1 MFIPLCITVYELV
14 ALTLSTTIKIKKYIT
29 ISRKNNKSRKKG
41 MIIEMDLNQPLA
53 YRMRPKTLED
63 YVGQEHI
70 LGKDKILYRTIKADR
85 LSSIILWGPPGCGKT
100 SLARVIS
107 NTTKYKFTR
116 INAVTSGIGDIKKAI
131 EEASNLLLN
140 PSGKCILFI
149 DEIHR
154 FNKLQQDALLPY
166 VENGTV
172 ILIGATTENPYFE
185 VNKALISRS
194 MVCKLNPLI
203 EDDIYKI
210 LKKSL
215 VSEEGLASYNIK
227 IEDETLRKIAEVSNG
242 DVRTALNGL
251 EIAVLTTNMDS
262 DGFIHITNEIAAD
275 CIQRRKAV
283 FDKNG
288 DSHYDNISAFIKSMR
303 GSDPDATV
311 FYLAR
316 AIDGGE
322 EPMFLA
328 RRIVIAS
335 SEDVGLADPNALVV
349 ATSAMQ
355 AVNMVGMPEARII
368 LSEAALYVARA
379 KKSNASYM
387 AINKA
392 LEDVKTKD
400 TGEIPMHIRNAPAE
414 GMSEFGYHE
423 GYKYPHDY
431 PGHYVEQQ
439 YLPDKMVGTKYLGE
453 I

>member
-1 MFIPLCITVYELV
+1 
-14 ALTLSTTIKIKKYIT
+14 
-29 ISRKNNKSRKKG
+29 
-41 MIIEMDLNQPLA
+41 MDLSQPLA
-53 YRMRPKTLED
+53 YRMRPKTLEE

-107 NTTKYKFTR
+107 ETTKYKFTR
-116 INAVTSGIGDIKKAI
+116 INAVTSGVSDIKKAV
-131 EEASNLLLN
+131 EEAKNVFLN

-154 FNKLQQDALLPY
+154 FNKLQQDALLPF
-166 VENGTV
+166 VEDGTV

-194 MVCKLNPLI
+194 MVFKLEPLTT
-203 EDDIYKI
+203 DDIYKV
-210 LKKSL
+210 LKMSLDREDGLKSF
-215 VSEEGLASYNIK
+215 NIK

-251 EIAVLTTNMDS
+251 EVAVLTTNMDK
-262 DGFIHITNEIAAD
+262 DGYIHITNQIAAD
-275 CIQRRKAV
+275 SVRSRKAI

-303 GSDPDATV
+303 GSDPDAAI

-316 AIDGGE
+316 ALNGGE
-322 EPMFLA
+322 DPVFMA
-328 RRIVIAS
+328 RRIVIAAA
-335 SEDVGLADPNALVV
+335 EDVGMANPQALVV

-355 AVNMVGMPEARII
+355 AVTMVGMPEAKII
-368 LSEAALYVARA
+368 LSEAAVYVATS
-379 KKSNASYM
+379 KKSNATYLG
-387 AINKA
+387 INRA
-392 LEDVKTKD
+392 LEDVANKD

-414 GMSEFGYHE
+414 GMEQFGYGN

-431 PGHYVEQQ
+431 PGHVVEQQ
-439 YLPDKMVGTKYLGE
+439 YLPDKMLGTKYYIKDDTIE
-453 I
+453 

>member
-1 MFIPLCITVYELV
+1 
-14 ALTLSTTIKIKKYIT
+14 
-29 ISRKNNKSRKKG
+29 
-41 MIIEMDLNQPLA
+41 MDLNKPLA
-53 YRMRPKTLED
+53 FRMSPKTLED

-107 NTTKYKFTR
+107 NTTKYKFTK
-116 INAVTSGIGDIKKAI
+116 INAVTAGIGDIKNAI
-131 EEASNLLLN
+131 EEAKNTFLN
-140 PSGKCILFI
+140 PTGRCILFI

-194 MVCKLNPLI
+194 MIFKLNPLTVQNVY
-203 EDDIYKI
+203 DV

-215 VSEEGLASYNIK
+215 ISEEGLGSYKIN
-227 IEDETLRKIAEVSNG
+227 IEDVTLMKIAETSNG

-251 EIAVLTTNMDS
+251 EVAVLSTKMDEY
-262 DGFIHITNEIAAD
+262 GVINITNEIAKE
-275 CIQRRKAV
+275 CVQTRKAI

-303 GSDPDATV
+303 GSDPDATL

-316 AIDGGE
+316 AINAGE
-322 EPMFLA
+322 DPVFIA
-328 RRIVIAS
+328 RRIVIAAA
-335 SEDVGLADPNALVV
+335 EDVGMANPNALVV

-355 AVNMVGMPEARII
+355 SITMIGMPESRII
-368 LSEAALYVARA
+368 LAEAAVYVATSP
-379 KKSNASYM
+379 KSNAAYLG
-387 AINKA
+387 IDKA
-392 LEDVKTKD
+392 LADVTTKD
-400 TGEIPMHIRNAPAE
+400 TGTIPMHIRNAPAE
-414 GMSEFGYHE
+414 GMKNEGYGV

-431 PGHYVEQQ
+431 PMHQVEQQ
-439 YLPDKMVGTKYLGE
+439 YLPDKMLGTKYY
-453 I
+453 IKDDTVN

>member
-1 MFIPLCITVYELV
+1 
-14 ALTLSTTIKIKKYIT
+14 
-29 ISRKNNKSRKKG
+29 
-41 MIIEMDLNQPLA
+41 MDLSKPLA
-53 YRMRPKTLED
+53 YRMRPKTLEE

-116 INAVTSGIGDIKKAI
+116 INAVTAGIGDIKKAI
-131 EEASNLLLN
+131 EEAQNLLLN

-194 MVCKLNPLI
+194 MVCKLNPLTV
-203 EDDIYKI
+203 DDIYKV
-210 LKKSL
+210 LKRAL
-215 VSEEGLASYNIK
+215 VAEEGLGSYNIK
-227 IEDETLRKIAEVSNG
+227 IEDETLRKMAEVSNG

-251 EIAVLTTNMDS
+251 EIAVLTTNMSS
-262 DGFIHITNEIAAD
+262 DGFIHITDQIAGD

-316 AIDGGE
+316 ALDGGE
-322 EPMFLA
+322 DPVFIA
-328 RRIVIAS
+328 RRIVILAA
-335 SEDVGLADPNALVV
+335 EDVGLADPNALVI

-355 AVNMVGMPEARII
+355 AVTMVGMPEARII
-368 LSEAALYVARA
+368 LSEVAIYMARA
-379 KKSNASYM
+379 PKSNASYL
-387 AINKA
+387 AIDKA
-392 LEDVKTKD
+392 LEDVRTKD
-400 TGEIPMHIRNAPAE
+400 TGEIPMHIRNAPAQ
-414 GMSEFGYHE
+414 GMEEFGYHQ

>member
-1 MFIPLCITVYELV
+1 
-14 ALTLSTTIKIKKYIT
+14 
-29 ISRKNNKSRKKG
+29 
-41 MIIEMDLNQPLA
+41 MDLSQPLA
-53 YRMRPKTLED
+53 YRMRPKTLEE

-70 LGKDKILYRTIKADR
+70 LAQDKILYRTIKADR

-107 NTTKYKFTR
+107 ETTKYKFTK
-116 INAVTSGIGDIKKAI
+116 INAVTSGVGDIKKAV
-131 EEASNLLLN
+131 EEAKNPFLN

-154 FNKLQQDALLPY
+154 FNKLQQDALLPF
-166 VENGTV
+166 VEDGTV

-194 MVCKLNPLI
+194 MVFKLEPLTTNDI
-203 EDDIYKI
+203 FKVLKMSLEREDG
-210 LKKSL
+210 LKSFN
-215 VSEEGLASYNIK
+215 VK
-227 IEDETLRKIAEVSNG
+227 IEDETLEKIAEVSGG

-251 EIAVLTTNMDS
+251 EVAVLTTKVDA
-262 DGFIHITNEIAAD
+262 DGYVHITNQIAAD
-275 CIQRRKAV
+275 SIRKRKAI

-316 AIDGGE
+316 ALNGGE
-322 EPMFLA
+322 DPVFLA
-328 RRIVIAS
+328 RRIVIAAA
-335 SEDVGLADPNALVV
+335 EDIGMANPNALVV

-355 AVNMVGMPEARII
+355 AVTMVGMPEARII
-368 LSEAALYVARA
+368 LSEAAVYLATS
-379 KKSNASYM
+379 KKSNASYL
-387 AINKA
+387 AINRA
-392 LEDVKTKD
+392 LEDVSSKD

-414 GMSEFGYHE
+414 GMEQFGYGD

-431 PGHYVEQQ
+431 PGHVVEQQ
-439 YLPDKMVGTKYLGE
+439 YLPDKMLGTKYYIKDDTVE
-453 I
+453 

>member
-1 MFIPLCITVYELV
+1 
-14 ALTLSTTIKIKKYIT
+14 
-29 ISRKNNKSRKKG
+29 
-41 MIIEMDLNQPLA
+41 MDLSKPLA
-53 YRMRPKTLED
+53 YRMRPKTLEE

-70 LGKDKILYRTIKADR
+70 VGKDKILYRTIKADR

-107 NTTKYKFTR
+107 QTTRYKFTR
-116 INAVTSGIGDIKKAI
+116 INAVTAGIGDIKNAI
-131 EEASNLLLN
+131 TEASNLMLN

-194 MVCKLNPLI
+194 MVVKLEPLST
-203 EDDIYKI
+203 DNIYSV
-210 LKKSL
+210 LKRAL
-215 VSEEGLASYNIK
+215 AAEEGLGSYKIK
-227 IEDETLRKIAEVSNG
+227 IEDSTLRKIAEVSNG

-251 EIAVLTTNMDS
+251 EVAALTTKMNE
-262 DGFIHITNEIAAD
+262 DGVIEITPQIAAD
-275 CIQRRKAV
+275 SVQNRKAI

-303 GSDPDATV
+303 GSDADAAI

-316 AIDGGE
+316 ALNGGE
-322 EPMFLA
+322 DPMFLA
-328 RRIVIAS
+328 RRIVICA
-335 SEDVGLADPNALVV
+335 SEDVGMANPNALVI
-349 ATSAMQ
+349 ANNAMQ
-355 AVNMVGMPEARII
+355 AVHMVGMPEARII
-368 LSEAALYVARA
+368 LAEAAIYVATSP
-379 KKSNASYM
+379 KSNASYN
-387 AINKA
+387 AINAA

-400 TGEIPMHIRNAPAE
+400 TGEVPMHVREACCE
-414 GMSEFGYHE
+414 EMKQLGYNQ
-423 GYKYPHDY
+423 GYKYPHNY

-439 YLPDKMVGTKYLGE
+439 YLPDKMLGTKYY
-453 I
+453 IKDDTID